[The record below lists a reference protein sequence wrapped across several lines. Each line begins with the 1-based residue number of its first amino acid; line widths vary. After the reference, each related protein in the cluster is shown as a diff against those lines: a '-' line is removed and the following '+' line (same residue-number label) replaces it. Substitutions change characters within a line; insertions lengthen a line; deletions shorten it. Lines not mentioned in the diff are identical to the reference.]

1 MSKVC
6 ENAAFAGMGDE
17 RWRMECGDRPVGK
30 GRRVAHVGQGEVGRG
45 RGVVHVGQGRRG
57 AGWGGVVRARWVIG
71 IAMVRMGSG
80 RVENARNVGSSLD
93 ATISVRGKS
102 QDGDIGD
109 FRFPGPES
117 ISTISADY
125 SSVSCQL
132 LDDTGRKDAMGERMA
147 WTHVRHEPIKSPL
160 AVTLR
165 MPLIN
170 LAPEKMGSG
179 CAFL

>member
-45 RGVVHVGQGRRG
+45 RGVVHLGQGRRG
-57 AGWGGVVRARWVIG
+57 TGGGGVVRARWVIG

-102 QDGDIGD
+102 QDGDIGEISGSQVRSRYR
-109 FRFPGPES
+109 RFQPTIRAFHVSSWTTRVVKMPWASAWPGHTFDMNRS
-117 ISTISADY
+117 RA
-125 SSVSCQL
+125 L
-132 LDDTGRKDAMGERMA
+132 LL
-147 WTHVRHEPIKSPL
+147 SP
-160 AVTLR
+160 
-165 MPLIN
+165 
-170 LAPEKMGSG
+170 
-179 CAFL
+179 